1 MCFFL
6 KRDKSNGFWNFGTI
20 ISLESY
26 WEVDIQR
33 QYSLPLC
40 VHKHSLN
47 KMLIIKLKKLNV
59 KSFFKTTVII
69 FGKLNKH
76 QHPTVSHQQNLCDCS
91 DSSTIY
97 KIKVEMF

>member
-6 KRDKSNGFWNFGTI
+6 KRDKSNGFWNLGTI

-40 VHKHSLN
+40 VRKHSLD
-47 KMLIIKLKKLNV
+47 KMLNIKMKKIEH
-59 KSFFKTTVII
+59 KDFFYNTKVIV

-76 QHPTVSHQQNLCDCS
+76 KHPTVSH
-91 DSSTIY
+91 
-97 KIKVEMF
+97 

>member
-1 MCFFL
+1 MCTQTFT
-6 KRDKSNGFWNFGTI
+6 KKN
-20 ISLESY
+20 
-26 WEVDIQR
+26 VDYKVEKIER
-33 QYSLPLC
+33 KEL
-40 VHKHSLN
+40 
-47 KMLIIKLKKLNV
+47 
-59 KSFFKTTVII
+59 FKTTVII